1 MHISIQGSTLLA
13 GAINFRKSS
22 PQAAWK
28 HGVVGEGVGGREE
41 QAKDS
46 EVNDISSEPPHP
58 DLVISRG
65 HKEKKNR
72 LYTDPVFGIVKIIL
86 NETVRLKL

>member
-1 MHISIQGSTLLA
+1 MRVSIQGSMRLA

-22 PQAAWK
+22 PWAAWK

-41 QAKDS
+41 QAKDL
-46 EVNDISSEPPHP
+46 EINDVSSEPPHP

-65 HKEKKNR
+65 HKEKKNH
-72 LYTDPVFGIVKIIL
+72 LYTDLVFG
-86 NETVRLKL
+86 TV

>member
-1 MHISIQGSTLLA
+1 MYISIQGSTRLA

-22 PQAAWK
+22 PWAAWK

-41 QAKDS
+41 QAKDL
-46 EVNDISSEPPHP
+46 EFNDVNSEPPHP

-65 HKEKKNR
+65 HKEKNWATVYR
-72 LYTDPVFGIVKIIL
+72 SRIWHSL
-86 NETVRLKL
+86 NNFK